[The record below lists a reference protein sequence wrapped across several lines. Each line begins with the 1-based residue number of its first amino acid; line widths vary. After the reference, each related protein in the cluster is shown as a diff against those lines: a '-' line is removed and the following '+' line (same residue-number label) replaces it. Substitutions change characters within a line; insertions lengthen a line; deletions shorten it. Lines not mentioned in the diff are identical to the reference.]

1 MATNQFVD
9 RAKMSINT
17 GSTTSSLIYL
27 NAAAPGCQTFA
38 AAGVVNDADVRYVIE
53 DGDAWEIGSGTFAS
67 AGNTVTRQTTPDASS
82 NSGAQLASL
91 TANAV
96 IYVTAAAEDLE
107 TIASR
112 IPVRNNSASV
122 AVSAG
127 TLVYAV
133 GTIGGSQR
141 ILVEG
146 FDADSG
152 GASAEELTV
161 VGVVDRDLTVSGGA
175 TPDGY
180 AVWFGALKASV
191 FTAFADGDILYASGT
206 VGGYTTTAPAAPN
219 TAIASVMVLNAASG
233 LVFVRPRLGMHLGEI
248 HDVLLSTETSG
259 DVLKYDGTKW
269 VNNSL
274 ANAGIQPL
282 DADLTAIA
290 ALSSADGNII
300 VGSASGW
307 VAESGATA
315 RTSLG
320 LAIGTDVQAYDANTA
335 KLDVTQSFTA
345 AQRGSSLTTTAT
357 GSTTYDFAT
366 NQNFVLTLSGNLTL
380 ANPTTEAVGQSGF
393 FVFIQPS
400 SGGPYTVSLGTEYY
414 TAGTHGLTLSTAANA
429 VDVVPY
435 IVQAD
440 GKVLLGTPQLN
451 FVNA

>member
-1 MATNQFVD
+1 MTTNQFVD

-38 AAGVVNDADVRYVIE
+38 AAGVANDADVRYVIE
-53 DGDAWEIGSGTFAS
+53 DGAAWEIGSGTFAS

-107 TIASR
+107 TLASR

-133 GTIGGSQR
+133 GMIGGSQR

-233 LVFVRPRLGMHLGEI
+233 LVFVRPRLGMHLGEL
-248 HDVLLSTETSG
+248 HDVSITSPASG
-259 DVLKYDGTKW
+259 HVAYHDGTKW
-269 VNNSL
+269 VNG
-274 ANAGIQPL
+274 AP
-282 DADLTAIA
+282 
-290 ALSSADGNII
+290 
-300 VGSASGW
+300 
-307 VAESGATA
+307 GAT
-315 RTSLG
+315 SG
-320 LAIGTDVQAYDANTA
+320 VQPYDVDTA

-380 ANPTTEAVGQSGF
+380 ANPTTESVGQSGF

-400 SGGPYTVSLGTEYY
+400 SGGPYTVSLGTEFQ
-414 TAGTHGLTLSTAANA
+414 TASGAGLTLSTAASA

-435 IVQAD
+435 IVQAS
-440 GKVLLGTPQLN
+440 GKILLGTPQLA
-451 FVNA
+451 FA